1 MFEIGW
7 SELLLI
13 GIVALIAIGPKEL
26 PTVLRTLGQWMS
38 KLRRMASEF
47 QSQFQEA
54 MREAEMADL
63 KKQVDEMTS
72 QAQNYASFDPVSE
85 VKRELE
91 STQQQIESAMVD
103 PAGAAT
109 PIPPVAAEPTT
120 SPAGAAL
127 PAASAPATDAAATSP
142 RAAPARRCP
151 PRGRRRR
158 PTRPPPMPPSPMAS
172 PHEPRG
178 RREGDRGDQSAAD
191 GTLGRTAFAADQ
203 GADRLRHRLCRLLLL
218 RQDDLRRADLAVR
231 LGGGPG
237 LQVHLYRPARIF
249 RCAAQARDVRRGV
262 HIVPGGGDADLHVRR
277 ARPLSPRKAGLP
289 ALPGGDSHLLPARL
303 CRRLCPGLADAGA
316 IFSEHAASRRR
327 RPRRDRAP
335 AEGRRLS
342 DLDDEAHLRL
352 RHRLP
357 AAGDPDAAGARRHP
371 HLRSAQGEAAL
382 LHRRRLRNRGGA
394 HAARRAQP
402 ALARAAADGAL

>member
-72 QAQNYASFDPVSE
+72 QAQSYASFDPVGE

-109 PIPPVAAEPTT
+109 PSPPVAAEPSA

-127 PAASAPATDAAATSP
+127 PAAPAPAADAAAPSS
-142 RAAPARRCP
+142 AAP
-151 PRGRRRR
+151 
-158 PTRPPPMPPSPMAS
+158 
-172 PHEPRG
+172 EP
-178 RREGDRGDQSAAD
+178 A
-191 GTLGRTAFAADQ
+191 TA
-203 GADRLRHRLCRLLLL
+203 
-218 RQDDLRRADLAVR
+218 
-231 LGGGPG
+231 
-237 LQVHLYRPARIF
+237 
-249 RCAAQARDVRRGV
+249 
-262 HIVPGGGDADLHVRR
+262 DAD
-277 ARPLSPRKAGLP
+277 AAKPDGKP
-289 ALPGGDSHLLPARL
+289 A
-303 CRRLCPGLADAGA
+303 
-316 IFSEHAASRRR
+316 
-327 RPRRDRAP
+327 
-335 AEGRRLS
+335 
-342 DLDDEAHLRL
+342 
-352 RHRLP
+352 
-357 AAGDPDAAGARRHP
+357 
-371 HLRSAQGEAAL
+371 
-382 LHRRRLRNRGGA
+382 
-394 HAARRAQP
+394 
-402 ALARAAADGAL
+402 